1 MGLSSHELH
10 SPATKD
16 LPVSTRAAI
25 IRAEGEGDAVW
36 FNSDLFTFKA
46 TADETGQAFTL
57 FEELSQRG
65 KMTPLHLHPK
75 ADETFW
81 VIDGEILVH
90 VDGTET
96 TVSRGGVASV
106 PRGMPHAILV
116 TSETAL
122 LLTIVTPG
130 CKELEMF
137 FREVGQPATQ
147 RTLPPGAPLPMERIR
162 AAAMRHGSVV
172 ILGPPPFTPGTAAHS
187 A

>member
-1 MGLSSHELH
+1 M
-10 SPATKD
+10 
-16 LPVSTRAAI
+16 
-25 IRAEGEGDAVW
+25 W

-106 PRGMPHAILV
+106 PRGMPHAVLV
-116 TSETAL
+116 TSKTAL